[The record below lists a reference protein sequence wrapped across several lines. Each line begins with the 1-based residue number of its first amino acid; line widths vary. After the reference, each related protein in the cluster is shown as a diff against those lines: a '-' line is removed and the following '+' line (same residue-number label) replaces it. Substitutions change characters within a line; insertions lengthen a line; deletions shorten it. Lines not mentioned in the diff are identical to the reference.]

1 LARTSVGDVVYERIL
16 LAIHEGRLLPGQ
28 RLNDLALAGEL
39 DVSRAPVRDAL
50 QRLRVIGVVETV
62 AGHYTRV
69 AVVEPAQTVRA
80 LAVWLALY
88 RLVVAEVVPSVSDET
103 VAIMRE
109 AHERFDKCIDPFD
122 GQALAAANADF
133 FAALSSLA
141 NPDLARAVA
150 SVVHVVRLGALNLP
164 ERLDVRSLLT
174 AQAAILDAVAARDAG
189 RALEMLDLIS
199 AVAIPT

>member
-16 LAIHEGRLLPGQ
+16 LAIQEGRLLPGE

-69 AVVEPAQTVRA
+69 SVVEPAQTIRA
-80 LAVWLALY
+80 LAVWVSLY
-88 RLVVAEVVPSVSDET
+88 RMVVAEVVPTVSDDT
-103 VAIMRE
+103 VEAMSE
-109 AHERFDKCIDPFD
+109 AHERFAKYMDPFD
-122 GQALAAANADF
+122 GQALASANAEF

-141 NPDLARAVA
+141 NPDLARAIA
-150 SVVHVVRLGALNLP
+150 AVVHVVRLGALNLP
-164 ERLDVRSLLT
+164 ERLDVRSLFV
-174 AQAAILDAVAARDAG
+174 AQEAILSAVATRDVG
-189 RALEMLDLIS
+189 RAIEMLDLIG
-199 AVAIPT
+199 ALTIPT